1 MDKEI
6 VFNRLTSDDVINQV
20 YENSVNFIIDYM
32 TRNNLKSM
40 VLGLSGGLD
49 STVAASICHEV
60 SKRSKIK
67 LIGRS
72 LPIMNKF
79 NEIKITYKCASFCD
93 DFKKVYLK
101 QVYENI
107 IESFESEEGILG
119 NKLANGNVQA
129 RFRMLYLYHLA
140 QLNNGIV
147 IDTDNLSERFTGF
160 FTLHGD
166 VGILSPFSQ
175 LWKTEVYTLADF
187 IMRRHAELME
197 FDMASALQHAIKIT
211 PTDGLGISDSDC
223 DQFGVRDYNDLDKIL
238 IMYLNGVPIEE
249 IKNQDDLLGYEDEI
263 DNVIK
268 RYHATQ
274 FKRNKLPIDAELG
287 LEKNYNVII

>member
-6 VFNRLTSDDVINQV
+6 VFNRLTSDEVINRV

-32 TRNNLKSM
+32 TKNNLKSM

-79 NEIKITYKCASFCD
+79 NEVKITYKCASFCD

-119 NKLANGNVQA
+119 NKFANGNVQA

-147 IDTDNLSERFTGF
+147 IDTDNLSEHFTGF

-187 IMRRHAELME
+187 LMRRHAERME

-211 PTDGLGISDSDC
+211 PTDGLGITSSDC
-223 DQFGVRDYNDLDKIL
+223 EQLGVNDYNELDRIL
-238 IMYLNGVPIEE
+238 IQYLNGMSVDDIKKDEMFVGREE
-249 IKNQDDLLGYEDEI
+249 CVDK
-263 DNVIK
+263 VIQ
-268 RYHATQ
+268 RHIGSQ

-287 LEKNYNVII
+287 LIKNY